1 MSNQSVG
8 ALPLYLVKAE
18 FFKALGHPARIR
30 ILEVLS
36 GGERSVG
43 EIQPEVGLEASHLS
57 QQLAVLRRAG
67 FLQSR
72 RDGAH
77 VYYSLRDRRIARLLA
92 VARSLL
98 LSSLSETRDMLTD
111 LEESTA

>member
-1 MSNQSVG
+1 MPNTSGGSR
-8 ALPLYLVKAE
+8 PLYQVKAD

-30 ILEVLS
+30 ILEVLAD
-36 GGERSVG
+36 GERSVKD
-43 EIQPEVGLEASHLS
+43 IQPEVGLEASHLS

-77 VYYSLRDRRIARLLA
+77 VVYALRDRRIARLLA
-92 VARSLL
+92 VARTILLTSLT
-98 LSSLSETRDMLTD
+98 ETRDLLTD
-111 LEESTA
+111 LEEAHT